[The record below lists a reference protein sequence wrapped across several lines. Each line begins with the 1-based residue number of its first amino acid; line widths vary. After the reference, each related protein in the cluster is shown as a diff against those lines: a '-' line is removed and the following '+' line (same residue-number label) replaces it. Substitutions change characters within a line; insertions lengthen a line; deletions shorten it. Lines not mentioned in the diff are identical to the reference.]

1 MASCASC
8 GTQGD
13 DGTFCT
19 NCGSSIS
26 ASPVS
31 MPTAAPAAAPQNWNA
46 LQNQKTNG
54 FAIAALVVSIAA
66 SLLYLGWVGA
76 IFGHV
81 ALSQIKRTGEKGR
94 GMAIA
99 GIVIGYSALALT
111 VIVIGVI
118 ALGTAVTGSFYTVSS
133 TL

>member
-1 MASCASC
+1 
-8 GTQGD
+8 
-13 DGTFCT
+13 
-19 NCGSSIS
+19 
-26 ASPVS
+26 

-46 LQNQKTNG
+46 LQNHKTNG
-54 FAIAALVVSIAA
+54 FAIASLVVSIAA

-94 GMAIA
+94 GLAIA

-111 VIVIGVI
+111 VIVFGAI
-118 ALGTAVTGSFYTVSS
+118 ALGAAINTSFNNVGSS
-133 TL
+133 L